1 VSAGVKLNPGAYFT
15 PVFRTGAKLTPGLKN
30 AYFLRV
36 ASKYKLLFYNRMH
49 KVMHIAGFR
58 FIGTTLLQ

>member
-36 ASKYKLLFYNRMH
+36 ASKYLLTPGWNCFFTTECT
-49 KVMHIAGFR
+49 KWCTLQGFVS
-58 FIGTTLLQ
+58 